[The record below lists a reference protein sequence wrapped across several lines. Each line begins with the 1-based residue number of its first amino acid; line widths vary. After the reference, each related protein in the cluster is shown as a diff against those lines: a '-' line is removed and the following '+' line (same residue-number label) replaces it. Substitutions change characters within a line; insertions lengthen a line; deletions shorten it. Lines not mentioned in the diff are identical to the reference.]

1 MAQPDS
7 LDKLVT
13 EAGYLRDHLLRVEG
27 QDSTAL
33 GIALQPFE
41 RANGDAEPTEE
52 QITALATAFQDAHDK
67 ALNAVDGYTLNEV
80 LKGRSP
86 HSYRTSVFGSFIL
99 TTLGVLLVVTAFYF
113 SNWASRAT
121 FAISEAE
128 DFVEFDHF
136 NSIMKLVELESYFEE
151 IGEQAVNSD
160 MEPQLVYLEGLTSLK
175 AHYHQEALLPAKMSQ
190 LIEEVNPLRQR
201 MKRWRVDYCRTTDK
215 STLPVLM
222 RLIGPTFNCP
232 SGPAQFTTSQTTRGI
247 TPEPET
253 RAFRVRIDEINK
265 LQRDTM
271 KIAGRRPL
279 NEYISSYYKVQSQ
292 KQTLHEWLNVVYLW
306 ALPIVYGA
314 LGSIVYCMWR
324 VLNPNLAAVGAL
336 YAIMRTA
343 FAGLAAL
350 TLSMLLVPSNILTAG
365 VDLNRPIVY
374 LLSFIFG
381 YSIEAF
387 VSTLNMLNTYLSQ
400 SLTPKPR
407 KPAGGQ

>member
-1 MAQPDS
+1 MAQNGS
-7 LDKLVT
+7 LEKLVR

-27 QDSTAL
+27 QDSSKL

-41 RANGDAEPTEE
+41 RPEEGSEPTDA
-52 QITALATAFQDAHDK
+52 QIAELAKAFQDAHDK

-86 HSYRTSVFGSFIL
+86 HSYRTSLSGSFAL
-99 TTLGVLLVVTAFYF
+99 TALGVLLVMTAFYF

-128 DFVEFDHF
+128 EFVQFDHF
-136 NSIMKLVELESYFEE
+136 NSIMKLIELESYFEQIE
-151 IGEQAVNSD
+151 TNAENRD
-160 MEPQLVYLEGLTSLK
+160 MEPQLVYLEGLASLK
-175 AHYHQEALLPAKMSQ
+175 AHYHQEALLPGKMTV
-190 LIEEVNPLRQR
+190 LIAEVNPMRQHTT
-201 MKRWRVDYCRTTDK
+201 RWRVDYCNATD
-215 STLPVLM
+215 TADLPLLLRAV
-222 RLIGPTFNCP
+222 GPIFNCT
-232 SGPAQFTTSQTTRGI
+232 GGTIQMAAHRARDEGKG
-247 TPEPET
+247 ET
-253 RAFRVRIDEINK
+253 EVRAFRQRIDEINQ

-271 KIAGRRPL
+271 KIAQRIPT
-279 NEYISSYYKVQSQ
+279 NEYVNSFYKVQSQ
-292 KQTLHEWLNVVYLW
+292 MQTLTEWLNVVYLW
-306 ALPIVYGA
+306 ALPIIYGA

-324 VLNPNLAAVGAL
+324 VLNPNLAAVGGL
-336 YAIMRTA
+336 YAVMRTA

-350 TLSMLLVPSNILTAG
+350 TLSMLLVPSNILTVG
-365 VDLNRPIVY
+365 VDLNRPLVY

-407 KPAGGQ
+407 KNPGS